1 MWKSRSKDP
10 AWQRLFL
17 SQGLVDEMPAQ
28 LKQSVQ
34 SQLKS
39 EEQSGSCASPAKPQ
53 KPTAKKSPKKAT
65 GSSEKLSQ
73 SDQGTPPQ
81 KKRLAHGPATPEKG
95 NKKGK
100 QDIDGDAMTPEKPG
114 VRKSRIK
121 GKRNLENTEK
131 TAEKPGVRKGDKG
144 TQDSNEMPSTSQ
156 SAPAKPDGATSQTSA
171 CRPVSFGQPS
181 KVETV
186 LKAPGKRKKKNEKEE
201 PSSGEEQKVGQT
213 KKQRRSKA
221 NVKADA
227 ASDDDLAVGD
237 SDPEERAATY
247 IAGLEITCEETLS
260 NIRCCFH
267 VYPT

>member
-1 MWKSRSKDP
+1 
-10 AWQRLFL
+10 
-17 SQGLVDEMPAQ
+17 MPAQ

-34 SQLKS
+34 SQLKN

-73 SDQGTPPQ
+73 SDQGTPQ

-171 CRPVSFGQPS
+171 CRPVSFGQPR

-186 LKAPGKRKKKNEKEE
+186 LKAPGKRKKKMRRKNQAQERN
-201 PSSGEEQKVGQT
+201 
-213 KKQRRSKA
+213 KK
-221 NVKADA
+221 
-227 ASDDDLAVGD
+227 
-237 SDPEERAATY
+237 
-247 IAGLEITCEETLS
+247 
-260 NIRCCFH
+260 
-267 VYPT
+267 

>member
-1 MWKSRSKDP
+1 MHRQP
-10 AWQRLFL
+10 
-17 SQGLVDEMPAQ
+17 
-28 LKQSVQ
+28 
-34 SQLKS
+34 
-39 EEQSGSCASPAKPQ
+39 
-53 KPTAKKSPKKAT
+53 SPKSLLPRNPRRKQRVLQRNFRRAT
-65 GSSEKLSQ
+65 RVLL
-73 SDQGTPPQ
+73 PR

-186 LKAPGKRKKKNEKEE
+186 LKAPGKRKKKMRRKNQAQERN
-201 PSSGEEQKVGQT
+201 
-213 KKQRRSKA
+213 KK
-221 NVKADA
+221 
-227 ASDDDLAVGD
+227 
-237 SDPEERAATY
+237 
-247 IAGLEITCEETLS
+247 
-260 NIRCCFH
+260 
-267 VYPT
+267 